1 MSHVPNTSHALTTS
15 TTDTISTISVV
26 LELSGVCGGPI
37 VTKTHQ
43 STRSGG
49 LGEPLQLR
57 SGGRR
62 GLQTRI
68 RLGAAP
74 QGDHLLIR
82 AQLSNEFDGACCSSG
97 PNFAPVEQQSSRA
110 HERGGKRNV
119 VNLSLAVRRHAL
131 LDVRAGMR
139 R

>member
-1 MSHVPNTSHALTTS
+1 MSHVPNASHALTTS

-37 VTKTHQ
+37 VAKTHQ

-82 AQLSNEFDGACCSSG
+82 AQLSNPMEDA
-97 PNFAPVEQQSSRA
+97 APQVQTSHLWSSRA
-110 HERGGKRNV
+110 AELMSGVGRET
-119 VNLSLAVRRHAL
+119 
-131 LDVRAGMR
+131 
-139 R
+139 